1 MCDVKLKVPSKQ
13 DFFKQMALI
22 VFGTADDDIWGIIN
36 GFSRPSNGPKEYL
49 AARVRGFIFSQL
61 SKADKEA
68 FMTSIG
74 HGHDMHSK
82 FGHALVLTKLTAVQR
97 KARDKFLNSGEDQT
111 TANNYYQAVDAI
123 KNVYKYDLLKE
134 KAVK

>member
-1 MCDVKLKVPSKQ
+1 MCDVKLVVPDKKSLIQ
-13 DFFKQMALI
+13 QIALI
-22 VFGTADDDIWGIIN
+22 VFGTADNDIWGIIN
-36 GFSRPSNGPKEYL
+36 GFSRPSNGPKNVL

-68 FMTSIG
+68 FMISIG
-74 HGHDMHSK
+74 HGHDMQSK
-82 FGHALVLTKLTAVQR
+82 FGHSLNMTKLTLKQR
-97 KARDKFLNSGEDQT
+97 KERDEFLNSGEDS
-111 TANNYYQAVDAI
+111 TAADNYYNAVDAI